1 MVNALEETQALLEGH
16 DRVVEA
22 TFTSAGSRKQ
32 MKKKSNFELIS
43 KRFDRTEQ
51 NNFRQNH
58 FSINSLLRFSIN

>member
-1 MVNALEETQALLEGH
+1 MNALEETQALLEGH

-51 NNFRQNH
+51 TNNFSTKSFFNK
-58 FSINSLLRFSIN
+58 FPSSIFN